1 VAEENGIARGALQ
14 GTTQN
19 DIIKEFLS
27 RGTYAFPPEPSM
39 RLVADT
45 IAFTIDEVP
54 RWNPVNIC
62 SYHLQE
68 AGATPVQEIAY
79 SMSTAVA
86 VLDRVR
92 SRVPDETFPRVF
104 GRISFFVNAGIRFVE
119 EHAKL
124 RAMGRIWEELGRERY
139 GVDDDRL
146 LRFRYGVQVNS
157 LGLTEA
163 QPENNIIRI
172 VLEALGVTL
181 GRSARARALQLP
193 AWNEALGL
201 PRPWDQQW
209 SLRIQQILAYETDL
223 LEYPDIFEGSKVMEG
238 LVAELVEGAR
248 AEMAVVEEHGGAV
261 EAALLRL
268 QALPEWVEGFDG
280 SRRALAA
287 LKTMTSGLIGRFAR
301 AADEATRAR
310 YGDGPLTRHAADLV
324 VPEDTLAEVVAL
336 KAVAAHY
343 VMSADERLPVYAQQ
357 QELLAELV
365 DALLMAG
372 GQVMQPPYAADLADA
387 ADDDAALRVV
397 VDQVAALTDTSAVVW
412 HRGLV
417 G

>member
-1 VAEENGIARGALQ
+1 MDLADDVAYSVHDVEDGV
-14 GTTQN
+14 
-19 DIIKEFLS
+19 
-27 RGTYAFPPEPSM
+27 
-39 RLVADT
+39 VADRL
-45 IAFTIDEVP
+45 D
-54 RWNPVNIC
+54 
-62 SYHLQE
+62 L
-68 AGATPVQEIAY
+68 G
-79 SMSTAVA
+79 
-86 VLDRVR
+86 VLR
-92 SRVPDETFPRVF
+92 SRE
-104 GRISFFVNAGIRFVE
+104 
-119 EHAKL
+119 
-124 RAMGRIWEELGRERY
+124 
-139 GVDDDRL
+139 
-146 LRFRYGVQVNS
+146 
-157 LGLTEA
+157 
-163 QPENNIIRI
+163 
-172 VLEALGVTL
+172 
-181 GRSARARALQLP
+181 
-193 AWNEALGL
+193 
-201 PRPWDQQW
+201 
-209 SLRIQQILAYETDL
+209 
-223 LEYPDIFEGSKVMEG
+223 
-238 LVAELVEGAR
+238 AR
-248 AEMAVVEEHGGAV
+248 AEVAATAARWYGLGLDGGAV

-287 LKTMTSGLIGRFAR
+287 LKTMTSGLIGRFAQ

-417 G
+417 N